1 MSEAGQIV
9 VAVLSTVAIA
19 ALTKWGL
26 FPDDGEGGGGGGGF
40 TPTVYFGGTHY
51 HGDTVEPI
59 EGGEDAAGL
68 TDIGRMVIQNRRQWI
83 MGIVDNARGNR
94 IVVVLDRNWGLDRQ
108 IGVCTYGDGRW
119 RMAETQ
125 HIGVQDRCS
134 HFVATVEPG
143 QTHLR
148 VLTNRDDAFFNRP
161 VDAAAALQAL
171 QRVEPRDDND
181 NTSLDLLN
189 GRLNLFDT
197 TSGVDT
203 NETVTLFELM
213 ATPRANRVPAIYCPK
228 RNEIPSP

>member
-40 TPTVYFGGTHY
+40 NPTVYFGGTHY

-68 TDIGRMVIQNRRQWI
+68 TDIGRMVIQNKRNQI
-83 MGIVDNARGNR
+83 TGNVENARGNR

-161 VDAAAALQAL
+161 VDAAAALRYL
-171 QRVEPRDDND
+171 QSVVPNNDD
-181 NTSLDLLN
+181 TFLDLRDRQLV
-189 GRLNLFDT
+189 LFDT
-197 TSGVDT
+197 TNGVEA
-203 NETVTLFELM
+203 NVTFSLSQM
-213 ATPRANRVPAIYCPK
+213 IVTPRANLVPAIYCPK
-228 RNEIPSP
+228 RNVIVSP